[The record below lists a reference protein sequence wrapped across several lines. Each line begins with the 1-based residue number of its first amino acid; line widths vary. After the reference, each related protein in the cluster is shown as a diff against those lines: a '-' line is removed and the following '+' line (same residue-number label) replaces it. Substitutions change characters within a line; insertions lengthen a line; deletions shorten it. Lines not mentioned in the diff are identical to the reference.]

1 MRMLESKNVVIWLT
15 GLPCSGKSTLANTFI
30 KSYPHFIL
38 LDGDNVRQYISSDLD
53 FSLDSRQENVRR
65 VASFAKLLLDQNI
78 SSIVSILSPLE
89 SHRNLAKN
97 IIGDS
102 FKLIYLDT
110 ALDICERRD
119 VKGMYK
125 KARQGKINDFTG
137 IDSPYEVP
145 ENAEIHVN
153 TADNTAQEAAD
164 YILEMFIK

>member
-1 MRMLESKNVVIWLT
+1 MNHVLWLT
-15 GLPCSGKSTLANTFI
+15 GLPCSGKTTLANGFV
-30 KSYPHFIL
+30 KSHSNYIL
-38 LDGDNVRQYISSDLD
+38 LDGDNVRRYISSDLD
-53 FSLDSRQENVRR
+53 FSLNSRQENVRR

-89 SHRNLAKN
+89 LHRSLARN

-137 IDSPYEVP
+137 IDSPYEKP
-145 ENAEIHVN
+145 SSPDLTLN
-153 TADNTAQEAAD
+153 TNIDTINVC
-164 YILEMFIK
+164 LGKIKKLIE

>member
-1 MRMLESKNVVIWLT
+1 MFKVIWLT
-15 GLPCSGKSTLANTFI
+15 GLPCSGKTTLANAFVKCHSGFI
-30 KSYPHFIL
+30 S

-53 FSLDSRQENVRR
+53 FSLNSRQENVRR

-89 SHRNLAKN
+89 SHRSLAKD

-125 KARQGKINDFTG
+125 KARQGEINDFTG
-137 IDSPYEVP
+137 IDSPYEKP
-145 ENAEIHVN
+145 LSADLILNTHKESINQCLQKLENLIN
-153 TADNTAQEAAD
+153 
-164 YILEMFIK
+164 